1 MPWNND
7 EGPWGSGNG
16 SSGKNNNNNPWN
28 NNNNNIDDIIKS
40 AKEKANSLLP
50 GGKKGI
56 SLILIAVFAIWMVSG
71 FYTVGPEE
79 QGVVLRF
86 GKYIETTTSGLNYHL
101 PIPIEKVTV
110 VPVTTTRNI
119 EIGFRKG

>member
-1 MPWNND
+1 MPWDNND
-7 EGPWGSGNG
+7 DGPWGAGGSGPSNNG
-16 SSGKNNNNNPWN
+16 GKNNNPW

-40 AKEKANSLLP
+40 AKEKANSFLP

-56 SLILIAVFAIWMVSG
+56 SLIIIAILAIWMVSG

-86 GKYIETTTSGLNYHL
+86 GKYIETTSSGLNYHL
-101 PIPIEKVTV
+101 PMIWRMKKPRQE
-110 VPVTTTRNI
+110 PQ
-119 EIGFRKG
+119 F